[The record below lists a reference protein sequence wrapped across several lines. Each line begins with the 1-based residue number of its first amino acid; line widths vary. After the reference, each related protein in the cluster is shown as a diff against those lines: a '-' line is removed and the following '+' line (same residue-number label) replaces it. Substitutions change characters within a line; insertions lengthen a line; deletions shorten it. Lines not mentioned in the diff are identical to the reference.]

1 MFPLPIRRA
10 VLNLPFFRRLKS
22 LQGYFKIRPAA
33 ADYGQCGKEEGS
45 DDPRMIL
52 QHAEILDDV
61 ISQTAGG
68 IMIVIDRA
76 EAVEPLKNTIG
87 DLRPGRSRVLFAVLA
102 DKWEVEIVCEK
113 TYALTADVLS
123 ALPKIQGV
131 SEVREL

>member
-1 MFPLPIRRA
+1 
-10 VLNLPFFRRLKS
+10 
-22 LQGYFKIRPAA
+22 
-33 ADYGQCGKEEGS
+33 
-45 DDPRMIL
+45 MIL

-76 EAVEPLKNTIG
+76 EAVEPLKQLVAG
-87 DLRPGRSRVLFAVLA
+87 LRPGRSRVLFVALA

-113 TYALTADVLS
+113 TYALTADILS